1 MQVFEECS
9 RSLLVQFLHLQLGK
23 LRIGREVKV
32 TAAQR
37 TRGHWKPVPQ
47 LQSQAQTHHCWRSR
61 GAAGELATTRAAP
74 SDPSPQPAHGPA
86 TCSPA
91 HRGGAATPGPH
102 GNTLPGGPHPPHRRA
117 VHLAPSPPQL
127 GGLRLSLLG
136 TRLLSGGLHCSPTG
150 DQSPGQQHQVPAPP
164 GTTKMTN
171 CWVQEEMNQKPP
183 DSTFRAEGR
192 NTSPDQSSVTE
203 DRKEQ
208 FSAASGG
215 SFLET
220 VDLGSRPPRSV
231 NLVYYPVKQW
241 WS

>member
-1 MQVFEECS
+1 MFKEPPSPVPPLTAGETEDREGGEGDCCPENQ
-9 RSLLVQFLHLQLGK
+9 RSLEASTPATVPGPDPSLLEEQRSRRGASDDPRGPLPTPPPSPHTVQPPAPPPTGAGQPP
-23 LRIGREVKV
+23 
-32 TAAQR
+32 
-37 TRGHWKPVPQ
+37 PVPM
-47 LQSQAQTHHCWRSR
+47 ATRC
-61 GAAGELATTRAAP
+61 LA
-74 SDPSPQPAHGPA
+74 
-86 TCSPA
+86 
-91 HRGGAATPGPH
+91 
-102 GNTLPGGPHPPHRRA
+102 GPHPPHRRA

-136 TRLLSGGLHCSPTG
+136 TRLLSGGLHSSPTG

-171 CWVQEEMNQKPP
+171 RWVQEEMNQKPP

-231 NLVYYPVKQW
+231 NLVCYPVKQW